1 MLQIRAGDFA
11 RNYPGRHTENRG
23 AAWDIADNERV
34 GTYHDVIA
42 DVDSADDLTPG
53 TKVNVV
59 PNRSPADAAH
69 VHNTGSLVEGAAM
82 TDLFRQHQNVGE
94 VVNYETWSYFRFA

>member
-11 RNYPGRHTENRG
+11 RNYPGRHAQNRS

-34 GTYHDVIA
+34 GTYDDVIA
-42 DVDSADDLTPG
+42 DVDSPDDLGAG
-53 TKVNVV
+53 TKVDII

-69 VHNTGSLVEGAAM
+69 VHNTGSLIERAAM
-82 TDLFRQHQNVGE
+82 TDLFRQHQNAGE
-94 VVNYETWSYFRFA
+94 VVNYETWPDFRFA